1 MHALIATDG
10 SEVSLD
16 AARKAV
22 ALLNPTRVTL
32 LSAADTSIAE
42 DSGAGGF
49 EGNLLSPAESER
61 ARDAILDEGR
71 DELSSTLQA
80 IGLDPAIVDRRLV
93 EGSAGRTICQVAN
106 EVDPDVVVV
115 GSHGRGFIGR
125 VLIGSVRE
133 YVVRHCAAPVLVV
146 RHDDG
151 DDVQPILPEDDT
163 AAEAAGI
170 E

>member
-10 SEVSLD
+10 SKVSLD

-93 EGSAGRTICQVAN
+93 EGSAGRTICQVAA

-125 VLIGSVRE
+125 VLIGSVSE

-146 RHDDG
+146 RHDDA
-151 DDVQPILPEDDT
+151 DDAQPLLPEDDT